1 MVCASLKE
9 RIKQKRRQRPSPG
22 SQVPMSELPRL
33 HSPNTHPSD
42 PGPGLWGEVSGW
54 GAAGS
59 SLPASHPPGRRWR
72 GQGRRRPGE
81 GAGEGRGSGPRGGGG
96 GSDRRRREGRA
107 RRAAARSGGQAGGS
121 GGQAGQGGSRELHE
135 VPPGPRTG
143 RWLGEAVGG
152 APTFMARRGPRRRAR
167 SKSGLGGEGRARGA
181 REAGVGQQRLGARPG
196 RARLLGLGVSLRR
209 LLGARRSRQPA
220 AAQFGGFF
228 GNLQMFS

>member
-1 MVCASLKE
+1 MGGGGLVSA
-9 RIKQKRRQRPSPG
+9 RRTPSREAVAVAG
-22 SQVPMSELPRL
+22 AEEA
-33 HSPNTHPSD
+33 
-42 PGPGLWGEVSGW
+42 WGG
-54 GAAGS
+54 
-59 SLPASHPPGRRWR
+59 
-72 GQGRRRPGE
+72 
-81 GAGEGRGSGPRGGGG
+81 RGGGKRLRAARGRGATDAEERDARG
-96 GSDRRRREGRA
+96 GRRLG
-107 RRAAARSGGQAGGS
+107 AAARRGAQEARQAR
-121 GGQAGQGGSRELHE
+121 GGSRELHE

-167 SKSGLGGEGRARGA
+167 SKSGFGGEGRARGA